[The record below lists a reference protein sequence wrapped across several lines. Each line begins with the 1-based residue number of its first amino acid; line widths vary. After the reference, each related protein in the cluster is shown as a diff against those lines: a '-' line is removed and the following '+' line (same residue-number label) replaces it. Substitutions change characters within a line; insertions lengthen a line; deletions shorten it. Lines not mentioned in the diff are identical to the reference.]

1 MLFGHDY
8 HFVFESLNEVI
19 AFLLGVTREVSPV
32 FLGSL
37 EEFTHC
43 LVELFDLY
51 RLLLDLLEE
60 GFVLLLEIV
69 LFLAESTHYS
79 LQMFVFMIQFHH
91 LIIQTLLSLFPRGE
105 SLTLF
110 KSAFHQI
117 HEVMLRAGRS
127 SQNLLHKEVP
137 LRRHNQTLNNQI
149 Q

>member
-8 HFVFESLNEVI
+8 DFVFERVNEFIASLVRLTYKVFSF
-19 AFLLGVTREVSPV
+19 FLITLDKCV
-32 FLGSL
+32 
-37 EEFTHC
+37 HC

-51 RLLLDLLEE
+51 RFLFDLLEE
-60 GFVLLLEIV
+60 GFVLLFEIV
-69 LFLAESTHYS
+69 FFLAESTHYS
-79 LQMFVFMIQFHH
+79 LQMFVLMIQFHH
-91 LIIQTLLSLFPRGE
+91 LIIQTMLSLFPRGE